1 MKSHRWHSSLGKLTH
16 TTLNAD
22 INVTPL
28 VDVCLVLLIIF
39 MVVTPMLQKGVP
51 INLPIT
57 EDPEKTPDTEKQL
70 QISVKADGSVYLGS
84 TVVRKEQV
92 QSELEQIHQ
101 RTPDRE
107 IAVKGDKLVKY
118 GAVLDVLKACREV
131 GFNNVGRSEEH
142 TSELQSQFHLVCRLL
157 LEKKKKKHQKDI
169 QTDTHSNNT
178 DENYDFTYIE
188 ILHKSSFRHKSVL
201 YT

>member
-1 MKSHRWHSSLGKLTH
+1 MKSHRWHSSTGKLVK

-51 INLPIT
+51 INLPVT
-57 EDPEKTPDTEKQL
+57 NQPEKTPDTEKQL
-70 QISVKADGSVYLGS
+70 QISVKSDGTVYLGPN
-84 TVVRKEQV
+84 VVRKDQV

-118 GAVLDVLKACREV
+118 GDVVDVLKACREV
-131 GFNNVGRSEEH
+131 GFNDVG
-142 TSELQSQFHLVCRLL
+142 LIAQP
-157 LEKKKKKHQKDI
+157 KKTPQ
-169 QTDTHSNNT
+169 QNPT
-178 DENYDFTYIE
+178 
-188 ILHKSSFRHKSVL
+188 
-201 YT
+201 

>member
-1 MKSHRWHSSLGKLTH
+1 MKSHRWHSSTGKLGK

-51 INLPIT
+51 INLPVT
-57 EDPEKTPDTEKQL
+57 NTPEKTPDTEKQL
-70 QISVKADGSVYLGS
+70 QISVKADGTVYLGPN
-84 TVVRKEQV
+84 VVRKDQV

-107 IAVKGDKLVKY
+107 VAVKGDKLVKY
-118 GAVLDVLKACREV
+118 GDVVDVLRACREV
-131 GFNNVGRSEEH
+131 GFNDVG
-142 TSELQSQFHLVCRLL
+142 LIAQP
-157 LEKKKKKHQKDI
+157 KKTPQ
-169 QTDTHSNNT
+169 QNPT
-178 DENYDFTYIE
+178 
-188 ILHKSSFRHKSVL
+188 
-201 YT
+201 

>member
-1 MKSHRWHSSLGKLTH
+1 MKRHRWHSSADKLQK

-57 EDPEKTPDTEKQL
+57 EAPEKTPDTEKQL
-70 QISVKADGSVYLGS
+70 QISVKQDGSVYLGP

-92 QSELEQIHQ
+92 QSELEQIHT

-118 GAVLDVLKACREV
+118 GDVLDVLKACREV
-131 GFNNVGRSEEH
+131 GFNNVGLIAQPKRSPNEG
-142 TSELQSQFHLVCRLL
+142 V
-157 LEKKKKKHQKDI
+157 
-169 QTDTHSNNT
+169 
-178 DENYDFTYIE
+178 
-188 ILHKSSFRHKSVL
+188 
-201 YT
+201 

>member
-1 MKSHRWHSSLGKLTH
+1 MATHRWHSSVGKVGKAALTS
-16 TTLNAD
+16 D

-51 INLPIT
+51 VNLPVT
-57 EDPEKTPDTEKQL
+57 EDPEKTPDTDKQL
-70 QISVKADGSVYLGS
+70 QISVKADGSVYLGQL
-84 TVVRKEQV
+84 VVRKEQV
-92 QSELEQIHQ
+92 QSELDQIHT

-131 GFNNVGRSEEH
+131 GFNNVG
-142 TSELQSQFHLVCRLL
+142 LIAQP
-157 LEKKKKKHQKDI
+157 KKAPGQG
-169 QTDTHSNNT
+169 
-178 DENYDFTYIE
+178 
-188 ILHKSSFRHKSVL
+188 
-201 YT
+201 

>member
-1 MKSHRWHSSLGKLTH
+1 MIRHRWHSSVGKFQKTVM
-16 TTLNAD
+16 NSE

-51 INLPIT
+51 INLPVT
-57 EDPEKTPDTEKQL
+57 EEPERTPDTEKQL

-84 TVVRKEQV
+84 NVVRKDQV

-118 GAVLDVLKACREV
+118 GDVLDVLKACREV
-131 GFNNVGRSEEH
+131 GFNDVG
-142 TSELQSQFHLVCRLL
+142 LIAQP
-157 LEKKKKKHQKDI
+157 KKAPGQG
-169 QTDTHSNNT
+169 T
-178 DENYDFTYIE
+178 
-188 ILHKSSFRHKSVL
+188 
-201 YT
+201 

>member
-1 MKSHRWHSSLGKLTH
+1 MKNRWHSSIGKLSKGVMSS
-16 TTLNAD
+16 D

-51 INLPIT
+51 VNIPVT
-57 EDPEKTPDTEKQL
+57 EEPEKTPDTEKQL

-131 GFNNVGRSEEH
+131 GFNNVGLIAQPKRSPSGQ
-142 TSELQSQFHLVCRLL
+142 TSV
-157 LEKKKKKHQKDI
+157 
-169 QTDTHSNNT
+169 
-178 DENYDFTYIE
+178 
-188 ILHKSSFRHKSVL
+188 
-201 YT
+201 

>member
-1 MKSHRWHSSLGKLTH
+1 MAFGAGGGSPDEVKSE
-16 TTLNAD
+16 

-51 INLPIT
+51 INLPVT

-70 QISVKADGSVYLGS
+70 QISVKTNGAVYLGS

-92 QSELEQIHQ
+92 QSELESIHQ

-107 IAVKGDKLVKY
+107 VAVKGDKDVKY
-118 GAVLDVLKACREV
+118 GAVIDVLKACREV
-131 GFNNVGRSEEH
+131 GFNNVGLIAQPKRSPG
-142 TSELQSQFHLVCRLL
+142 QG
-157 LEKKKKKHQKDI
+157 
-169 QTDTHSNNT
+169 
-178 DENYDFTYIE
+178 
-188 ILHKSSFRHKSVL
+188 
-201 YT
+201 

>member
-1 MKSHRWHSSLGKLTH
+1 MKRRHWHSSAGKFTKAG
-16 TTLNAD
+16 LNSE

-70 QISVKADGSVYLGS
+70 QISVKSDGSVYLGP
-84 TVVRKEQV
+84 TVVRKDQV
-92 QSELEQIHQ
+92 QSQLEEIHQ

-107 IAVKGDKLVKY
+107 IAVKGDRTVKY
-118 GAVLDVLKACREV
+118 GDVLDVLKSLREV
-131 GFNNVGRSEEH
+131 GFNNVG
-142 TSELQSQFHLVCRLL
+142 LIAMP
-157 LEKKKKKHQKDI
+157 KKTPGQGP
-169 QTDTHSNNT
+169 T
-178 DENYDFTYIE
+178 
-188 ILHKSSFRHKSVL
+188 
-201 YT
+201 

>member
-1 MKSHRWHSSLGKLTH
+1 MFKSHRWHSSTGKLAH
-16 TTLNAD
+16 APLNGD

-51 INLPIT
+51 VNLPVT
-57 EDPEKTPDTEKQL
+57 EEPEKTPDTEKQL
-70 QISVKADGSVYLGS
+70 QISVKSDGTVYLGS

-92 QSELEQIHQ
+92 QSELEAIHQ

-107 IAVKGDKLVKY
+107 IAVKGDKMVKY

-131 GFNNVGRSEEH
+131 GFNNVG
-142 TSELQSQFHLVCRLL
+142 LIAQP
-157 LEKKKKKHQKDI
+157 KKAPGQGA
-169 QTDTHSNNT
+169 
-178 DENYDFTYIE
+178 
-188 ILHKSSFRHKSVL
+188 
-201 YT
+201 

>member
-1 MKSHRWHSSLGKLTH
+1 MVIRHRWHSSVGKFQKAAM
-16 TTLNAD
+16 NSE

-51 INLPIT
+51 VNLPVT
-57 EDPEKTPDTEKQL
+57 NDPEKTEDSEKQL
-70 QISVKADGSVYLGS
+70 LISVKADGSVYLGS
-84 TVVRKEQV
+84 NVVLKQQV
-92 QSELEQIHQ
+92 ESELKAIHD

-131 GFNNVGRSEEH
+131 GFNNVGLIAQPKNAPQQGQG
-142 TSELQSQFHLVCRLL
+142 T
-157 LEKKKKKHQKDI
+157 
-169 QTDTHSNNT
+169 
-178 DENYDFTYIE
+178 
-188 ILHKSSFRHKSVL
+188 
-201 YT
+201 